1 MLRSGR
7 LAVALFAAVGLL
19 TLSPRLARAGEPFRF
34 ISVEDV
40 AKGLG
45 QAGFH
50 VFDANGRSVYD
61 QGHVPGA
68 VHVSYKSLTEKDL
81 PRDRGASLVFY
92 CKNKT

>member
-19 TLSPRLARAGEPFRF
+19 TPSPRLARAGEPFRF

-68 VHVSYKSLTEKDL
+68 VHVPYKSLTEKDL
-81 PRDRGASLVFY
+81 PQDRGASLVFY